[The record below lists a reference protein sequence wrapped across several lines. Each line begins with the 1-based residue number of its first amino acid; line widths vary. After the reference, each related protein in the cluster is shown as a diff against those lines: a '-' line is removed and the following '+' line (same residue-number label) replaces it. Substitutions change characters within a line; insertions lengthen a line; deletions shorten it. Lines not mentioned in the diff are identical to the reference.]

1 MTPRCWAGSSRARLI
16 TACAFVIGIV
26 SPLSAQV
33 RDTVSVHKVG
43 WTTVG
48 ATAAIVA
55 FTALFDP
62 ALARA
67 AAHDQSDALIR
78 FSDNVDRAGEVS
90 VIAPVVLGTAAV
102 GLLTHRPEVLRLSV
116 RTATAIGVVSVVV
129 QGIKLTVGRSRP
141 FQDPDFDGTDLHPFS
156 GGSTSF
162 PSGHTAAAFALATT
176 LGDAIGSTVVQGGL
190 YVVAAG
196 TGWARIAQQKHWASD
211 VAAGAA
217 IGILAGK
224 FAAGDVTFFG
234 LAAPRVLV
242 TPDAVVTGFTIPLP
256 RVH

>member
-1 MTPRCWAGSSRARLI
+1 MALARVRAIACVVLLTALATPLVAQAND
-16 TACAFVIGIV
+16 TAH
-26 SPLSAQV
+26 V
-33 RDTVSVHKVG
+33 RRIG
-43 WTTVG
+43 WTEVG
-48 ATAAIVA
+48 STAALVA
-55 FTALFDP
+55 FTTIFDP

-67 AAHDQSDALIR
+67 AAHDQSDALTR
-78 FSDNVDRAGEVS
+78 FSDNVDRAGELS
-90 VIAPVVLGTAAV
+90 VIAPVVLGTAAI
-102 GLLTHRPEVLRLSV
+102 GLLAKRPELLRLSV
-116 RTATAIGVVSVVV
+116 RTAAAIGMVSVVV
-129 QGIKLTVGRSRP
+129 QGVKLAVGRSRP
-141 FQDPDFDGTDLHPFS
+141 FQDPDFDGTDFHPFS

-190 YVVAAG
+190 YVLAAG

-224 FAAGDVTFFG
+224 FAAGDVTLFG

-242 TPDAVVTGFTIPLP
+242 TPDAVVTGFTLPLP

>member
-1 MTPRCWAGSSRARLI
+1 MFA
-16 TACAFVIGIV
+16 VGIA
-26 SPLSAQV
+26 SPIAAQV
-33 RDTVSVHKVG
+33 NDTTPVRNVG
-43 WTTVG
+43 WVAVG
-48 ATAAIVA
+48 TTAAIIA

-211 VAAGAA
+211 VVAGAA

-224 FAAGDVTFFG
+224 LAAGKVSVFG
-234 LAAPRVLV
+234 LTAPRVLV
-242 TPDAVVTGFTIPLP
+242 APDAVVTGFTLPLP
-256 RVH
+256 RVR

>member
-1 MTPRCWAGSSRARLI
+1 MTITRRMGAWGRMVTCALI
-16 TACAFVIGIV
+16 TLSLAT
-26 SPLSAQV
+26 PLMGQV
-33 RDTVSVHKVG
+33 GDTVPPRKVG
-43 WTTVG
+43 WTAVG
-48 ATAAIVA
+48 TTAAIVA
-55 FTALFDP
+55 FTTLFDP

-78 FSDNVDRAGEVS
+78 LSDNVDRAGEIS
-90 VIAPVVLGTAAV
+90 VIAPVILGTAVV
-102 GLLTHRPEVLRLSV
+102 GLLTDRPELLRLTV

-129 QGIKLTVGRSRP
+129 QGVKLAVGRSRP

-176 LGDAIGSTVVQGGL
+176 LGDAIGSTIVQGGL
-190 YVVAAG
+190 YVIASG

-211 VAAGAA
+211 VVAGAA

-224 FAAGDVTFFG
+224 LATGRVTFLG

-242 TPDAVVTGFTIPLP
+242 TPDGVVTGLSVPLP
-256 RVH
+256 RVR

>member
-1 MTPRCWAGSSRARLI
+1 MNTRIANWACGPLLLI
-16 TACAFVIGIV
+16 LAYPVA
-26 SPLSAQV
+26 AQV
-33 RDTVSVHKVG
+33 TDSTHPRRVEWTAVG
-43 WTTVG
+43 T
-48 ATAAIVA
+48 TAAIVA
-55 FTALFDP
+55 FTTLFDP

-78 FSDNVDRAGEVS
+78 FSDNVDRAGELS

-102 GLLTHRPEVLRLSV
+102 GLITHRPEVLRLSV
-116 RTATAIGVVSVVV
+116 RTATAIGLVSVVV

-141 FQDPDFDGTDLHPFS
+141 FQDPDFDGTDFHPFS

-190 YVVAAG
+190 YAVAAG

-211 VAAGAA
+211 VVAGAA

-224 FAAGDVTFFG
+224 LAAGRVMLFG

-256 RVH
+256 RTH

>member
-1 MTPRCWAGSSRARLI
+1 MTNIERIGDCSRMM
-16 TACAFVIGIV
+16 ACCGFALALAT
-26 SPLSAQV
+26 PLSAQADDIASV
-33 RDTVSVHKVG
+33 RNVG
-43 WTTVG
+43 WTAVG
-48 ATAAIVA
+48 TTAAIVA
-55 FTALFDP
+55 FTTLFDP

-78 FSDNVDRAGEVS
+78 FSDNVDRAGELS
-90 VIAPVVLGTAAV
+90 VIGPVVLGTAAV
-102 GLLTHRPEVLRLSV
+102 GLIAHRPEVLRLSV
-116 RTATAIGVVSVVV
+116 RTVTAIGVVSVIV

-196 TGWARIAQQKHWASD
+196 AGWARIAQQKHWASD

-224 FAAGDVTFFG
+224 LAAGEVTFFG

-242 TPDAVVTGFTIPLP
+242 TPDAVVTGFTLPLP
-256 RVH
+256 RIR

>member
-1 MTPRCWAGSSRARLI
+1 MVALVVATR
-16 TACAFVIGIV
+16 
-26 SPLSAQV
+26 LSAQAD
-33 RDTVSVHKVG
+33 DTASARNVG
-43 WTTVG
+43 WTAVG
-48 ATAAIVA
+48 TTAAIVA

-78 FSDNVDRAGEVS
+78 FSDNVDRAGELS

-102 GLLTHRPEVLRLSV
+102 GLLAHRPELLRLSV

-211 VAAGAA
+211 VVAGAA
-217 IGILAGK
+217 IGILAAK
-224 FAAGDVTFFG
+224 LAAGKVTFLG

-242 TPDAVVTGFTIPLP
+242 TPDAVVTGFTVPLP
-256 RVH
+256 RVR